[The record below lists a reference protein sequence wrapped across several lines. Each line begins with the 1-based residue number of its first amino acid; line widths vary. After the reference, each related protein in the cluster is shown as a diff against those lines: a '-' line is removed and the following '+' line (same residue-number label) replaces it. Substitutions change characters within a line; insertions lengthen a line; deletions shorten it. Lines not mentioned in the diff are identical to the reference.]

1 MGREDLCREIE
12 ERVTAIAG
20 RLSDLEGALD
30 AGGLRVGGGDL
41 ELLNAALIRAK
52 DASWS
57 IGHDRLGL
65 ARRVRVLCP
74 DGSGDAD
81 LVDAL
86 ASAERVL
93 SALDRLEVRGR
104 DSAGVHFLIAA
115 DGLAATAEHG
125 SELTRRGADTLFGSG
140 ALRLLDGGR
149 ASLVYKAAAEIG
161 QLGDNGRRLRRALAG
176 DEVLRDALSRAGGDV
191 VVLGHTRWASVG
203 IISEANAHPLNQ
215 EEEGGGGGLPYVVAA
230 LNGDVDNYVE
240 LRDAE
245 GLRIADAI
253 TTDAKIIPML
263 VARRLARG
271 LPLEEAFR
279 QTVASFRGSVA
290 IAAQSATDPDL
301 LLLALCG
308 SGQALYVGTA
318 PGTFVVA
325 SEPYGLVEQTSTYL
339 RLDGET
345 PGNPDN
351 PTASRGQIVVL
362 DRRRAGALDG
372 IRRIAYDG
380 TELPGSRRGA
390 AARRGDDARHP
401 PRRLSAL
408 PAQGDLAGPRIVP
421 QDAARQ
427 DPRRGR
433 ASSRPPRR
441 ASAAGEARAKVCA
454 RERSGAWW

>member
-1 MGREDLCREIE
+1 M
-12 ERVTAIAG
+12 
-20 RLSDLEGALD
+20 
-30 AGGLRVGGGDL
+30 
-41 ELLNAALIRAK
+41 
-52 DASWS
+52 
-57 IGHDRLGL
+57 
-65 ARRVRVLCP
+65 
-74 DGSGDAD
+74 
-81 LVDAL
+81 
-86 ASAERVL
+86 
-93 SALDRLEVRGR
+93 
-104 DSAGVHFLIAA
+104 
-115 DGLAATAEHG
+115 
-125 SELTRRGADTLFGSG
+125 
-140 ALRLLDGGR
+140 
-149 ASLVYKAAAEIG
+149 YKAAAEIG
-161 QLGDNGRRLRRALAG
+161 ELGDNGRRLRRALAG
-176 DEVLRDALSRAGGDV
+176 DEVLRAALSRAGGDV

-215 EEEGGGGGLPYVVAA
+215 EEEGRDGLPYVVAA

-308 SGQALYVGTA
+308 SGQALYVGMA
-318 PGTFVVA
+318 PGMFVVA

-362 DRRRAGALDG
+362 DRRRAGALEG

-401 PRRLSAL
+401 SRRSSAL
-408 PAQGDLAGPRIVP
+408 PAQGDLAGARIVP

-427 DPRRGR
+427 DPGRGR
-433 ASSRPPRR
+433 APCASTSASRRCRRSS
-441 ASAAGEARAKVCA
+441 ASACA